1 MSKQLS
7 AGLKLYYAVQE
18 QIHLIYLE
26 ADGDFLNVRNLRL
39 HMCHK
44 ALMTLQRD
52 LYQTGLLWHDVQDPD
67 HWHLTNLPIAAEG
80 DDFSASPVVIKF
92 ETVTRSVEKPF
103 ETPWGAMGVVSA
115 ETRQCTREVEFE
127 W

>member
-1 MSKQLS
+1 MSEQLS
-7 AGLKLYYAVQE
+7 AGLKLYYAIQE

-26 ADGDFLNVRNLRL
+26 AAGDLLDVRNLRL

-52 LYQTGLLWHDVQDPD
+52 LYRTSLLWHDVVGLNL
-67 HWHLTNLPIAAEG
+67 WNLTNLPITVEEEWANTIL
-80 DDFSASPVVIKF
+80 VVIKF

-103 ETPWGAMGVVSA
+103 ETPWGAMEVVSA
-115 ETRQCTREVEFE
+115 ETRQCTREVKFE

>member
-1 MSKQLS
+1 MSEQLS
-7 AGLKLYYAVQE
+7 AGLKLYYAIQE

-26 ADGDFLNVRNLRL
+26 AAGDLLDVRNLRL

-67 HWHLTNLPIAAEG
+67 HWHLANLPISTEG
-80 DDFSASPVVIKF
+80 GDFSAGQVVIKF

-103 ETPWGAMGVVSA
+103 ETPWGAMEVVSA
-115 ETRQCTREVEFE
+115 ETRQCTREVKFE

>member
-26 ADGDFLNVRNLRL
+26 AAGDLLDVRKPRL

-52 LYQTGLLWHDVQDPD
+52 LYQTGLLWHDVQDPE
-67 HWHLTNLPIAAEG
+67 HWYLTNLPISAEG
-80 DDFSASPVVIKF
+80 DDFSESPVVIRF
-92 ETVTRSVEKPF
+92 ESVTRSAQKPF
-103 ETPWGAMGVVSA
+103 ETPWGAMEVVSA
-115 ETRQCTREVEFE
+115 ETTQCTREVEFE

>member
-1 MSKQLS
+1 MSEQLS
-7 AGLKLYYAVQE
+7 AGLKLYYAIQE

-26 ADGDFLNVRNLRL
+26 AAGDLLDVRNLRL

-52 LYQTGLLWHDVQDPD
+52 LYQTGLLWHDVQDPE
-67 HWHLTNLPIAAEG
+67 HWYLTNLPISAEG
-80 DDFSASPVVIKF
+80 DNFSKSPVVIKF
-92 ETVTRSVEKPF
+92 ETVTRNVEKPF
-103 ETPWGAMGVVSA
+103 ETPWGAMEVVSA

>member
-1 MSKQLS
+1 MSEQLS
-7 AGLKLYYAVQE
+7 AGLKLYYAIQE
-18 QIHLIYLE
+18 QIDIIYLE
-26 ADGDFLNVRNLRL
+26 AAGDFLDIRNLRL

-52 LYQTGLLWHDVQDPD
+52 LYQTVLLWHDVQDPV
-67 HWHLTNLPIAAEG
+67 HWHLANLPIVTEG
-80 DDFSASPVVIKF
+80 GDFSASPVVIHF
-92 ETVTRSVEKPF
+92 ESVTRSAQKPF
-103 ETPWGAMGVVSA
+103 ETPWGAMEVVSA